1 MSSHDRFSDC
11 ARPAARIGSSAEA
24 LLLSVVDWGLSAVIL
39 AAPWFMGGRHPLGQF
54 VLAALAVLVAVAWA
68 ARQMLLRGGPSW
80 TRSPAEFLLAAA
92 VALVL
97 LQLTPL
103 PASLLGSLS
112 PRMAEL
118 LPLWQSDGEA
128 SVGLGSWNR
137 VTMTPDAT
145 VAALVMLLTYGLLLG
160 ITVQRVR
167 RVEDVEMVLRWLAIS
182 VVLLAVVA
190 IAQYVAGNGKFLWIY
205 QHPFRDT
212 HDAVKGPF
220 ANKNHFAHLVAL
232 GLGPLVWLVHRT
244 MSECRRAPHDEVVNR
259 GPQWTRLA
267 PALSVAALGV
277 VLFAGLMTLSRGGVM
292 AMSVAALVCVA
303 ALIGAGLLSKRFL
316 MALAGAL
323 ALIAAALT
331 IHGYQRVATRMGD
344 LVGGSIATLD
354 RFGHRRMLW
363 EACLSGCHDYYPLGS
378 GIGSHRDVY
387 PIYFSE
393 PVELELTHAENG
405 PLQLALEAGV
415 PGLVLLLI
423 GLALCGYWCR
433 ASLRRPASQRA
444 YLCAAAVVASLAAS
458 VAHSLVD
465 FVWYIPSLMAI
476 TIVLVGCALR
486 LYQLGQAGVQPTS
499 GRTIAISRWTCAA
512 AIACIVP
519 LGVWMIGNR
528 FCATMA
534 APHWDRYMTY
544 ALTREASTGRAA
556 APDQTVFDN
565 LRQVIHWTPGDAR
578 AHLRLSQAC
587 LRRFDQMQQSAEN
600 AMPLSQIRDAAV
612 RSRFGNRAAL
622 DEWLSRAVG
631 DGRRYLEAASWHAR
645 RALQSCPL
653 QGEAYVYLGEL
664 CFLDGAPQ
672 AAKSLCIAQALN
684 VRPHSGEILLAAG
697 SDAALTGNLDSA
709 VGYWRAA
716 LTKDRVVQIALSD
729 LLVRCRIP
737 VPFVVEQF
745 QPRLSVARL
754 LLARYVADGV
764 SDTELAPL
772 LEYYA
777 QLGHAEATARSD
789 DGVVE
794 LWHNLGDVYRRLHE
808 PDQVLYCLQRAAE
821 ANPSDFRSRYA
832 LAALLLGRRQFS
844 DAEEQLRW
852 CIRRQPENQQV
863 EEMMARAVRGR
874 VAQSGT
880 SQAREPA
887 VSR

>member
-1 MSSHDRFSDC
+1 MLSHDCFS
-11 ARPAARIGSSAEA
+11 ARTLPPARTGTSAET
-24 LLLSVVDWGLSAVIL
+24 LLLSLVDLGLSAVIL

-68 ARQMLLRGGPSW
+68 ARQMLRRGGPSW
-80 TRSPAEFLLAAA
+80 TRSPVEFMLAAA

-103 PASLLGSLS
+103 PGSLLGNLS

-118 LPLWQSDGEA
+118 LPLWQAGSET

-145 VAALVMLLTYGLLLG
+145 VAALSMLLTYGLLLVV
-160 ITVQRVR
+160 TEQRIR
-167 RVEDVEMVLRWLAIS
+167 RVEDVEMILRWLAVS
-182 VVLLAVVA
+182 VSLLAAAA

-212 HDAVKGPF
+212 YDAVKGPF
-220 ANKNHFAHLVAL
+220 ANKNHFAHVLAL
-232 GLGPLVWLVHRT
+232 GLGPLVWLVQRT
-244 MSECRRAPHDEVVNR
+244 MSERRRAPHDAEANR
-259 GPQWTRLA
+259 RGQWSLLA
-267 PALSVAALGV
+267 PALPVAALGV

-292 AMSVAALVCVA
+292 AMSVAALVFVA
-303 ALIGAGLLSKRFL
+303 ALTGAGLLSKRL
-316 MALAGAL
+316 LIALVGAL

-331 IHGYQRVATRMGD
+331 IHGYQQVATRMGD
-344 LVGGSIATLD
+344 LVGGSITTLD
-354 RFGHRRMLW
+354 RYGHRRMLW
-363 EACLSGCHDYYPLGS
+363 EACWRGCRDYYPLGS

-405 PLQLALEAGV
+405 PLQLALEAGA
-415 PGLVLLLI
+415 PGLVLLII
-423 GLALCGYWCR
+423 GVALCGYWCR
-433 ASLRRPASQRA
+433 ETLRRPASQRA
-444 YLCAAAVVASLAAS
+444 YLCAAAVAASLAAS
-458 VAHSLVD
+458 VTHSLVD

-476 TIVLVGCALR
+476 TIVLAGCLLR
-486 LYQLGQAGVQPTS
+486 LYQLGQAGVEPAS
-499 GRTIAISRWTCAA
+499 GRTIALSRWTCAA
-512 AIACIVP
+512 AIACLVP

-544 ALTREASTGRAA
+544 ALVREASTVRSP
-556 APDQTVFDN
+556 APDQSVFDN

-631 DGRRYLEAASWHAR
+631 DGRRDLEAASWHAR
-645 RALQSCPL
+645 RALQFCPL

-664 CFLDGAPQ
+664 CFLDGAPG
-672 AAKSLCIAQALN
+672 AAKSLCIAQALK

-697 SDAALTGNLDSA
+697 SDAALTGDLDAA

-729 LLVRCRIP
+729 LLVRSRIP
-737 VPFVVEQF
+737 VRFVVEQF
-745 QPRLSVARL
+745 QPRLPVARL
-754 LLARYVADGV
+754 LLDRYVADGM
-764 SDTELAPL
+764 SDAELAPL
-772 LEYYA
+772 LEHYA

-794 LWHNLGDVYRRLHE
+794 LWHNLGDVYRRLNE
-808 PDQVLYCLQRAAE
+808 PDQVLHCLQRAAE

-832 LAALLLGRRQFS
+832 LGALLLGRRQFA

-863 EEMMARAVRGR
+863 EELMAQAVRGR

-880 SQAREPA
+880 SRAPEPTE
-887 VSR
+887 SR